1 MSYQVLA
8 RKWRPRSFQELV
20 GQAHVLQALV
30 NALDQDRL
38 HHAYLFTGTR
48 GVGKTTIA
56 RIFAKCL
63 NCEQGVS
70 STPCGQCPA
79 CKEIDEGRF
88 VDLIEV
94 DAASRTKVEDTRELL
109 DNVQYAPTRG
119 RYKVY
124 LIDEVHMLS
133 SHSFN
138 ALLKTLEE
146 PPPHVKFLLATTDPQ
161 KLPVTIL
168 SRCLQFSLKN
178 MPAQRIVGHLEHILG
193 KEQIAFEPGALWQLA
208 RCADGSMRDALS
220 LTDQAIAF
228 GNGRISETEVGAML
242 GTIDQGK
249 VLKMVTA
256 LASGNAAQIL
266 RTVSALAEYSPDYLA
281 VLDDMLCLL
290 HRIAIAQAVPDA
302 VDNSQGDRE
311 HVVAL
316 AGAMT
321 AEDVQLYYQI
331 GLVGKKDLPLAPEPR
346 GGFEMAL
353 LRMLAFRP
361 DGAPAAS
368 QPLDISGSD
377 PADDAA
383 EQNFAQSEDTMSG
396 QHCADT
402 QPALPE
408 VADQR
413 TDVPSVVD
421 AFEPPVIAAA
431 PDTVSAPVISD
442 QTNVAAITGEERF
455 SSASYSDSISATDD
469 NSAPDMAQVPPS
481 YYDQPHDSEPV
492 FDPAPPAFIDQYDNT
507 NAAVVSEL
515 TVRSTVTMPVR
526 AERFTVEQMDPK
538 SWIQIYRQLPLGGV
552 TGTIGSHCE
561 FVEREQQ
568 CVRLRLDEQ
577 RSTLFNDTHRLR
589 LEKVLSDYFEQTVK
603 LSIDTGAVVHETPAR
618 WRERKIAQRLD
629 QARASIN
636 ADARVQTLVNTF
648 SAVVLEDSIAPVGNI
663 IQ

>member
-20 GQAHVLQALV
+20 GQSHVLQALV

-94 DAASRTKVEDTRELL
+94 DAASRTRVEDTRELL

-178 MPAQRIVGHLEHILG
+178 MTPERIVGHLEHIL
-193 KEQIAFEPGALWQLA
+193 KQEQIPCEPPALWQLA
-208 RCADGSMRDALS
+208 RSADGSMRDALS

-228 GNGRISETEVGAML
+228 GNGRIREVEVGAML
-242 GTIDQGK
+242 GTIDQGQ

-256 LASGNAAQIL
+256 LASGNAAHIL

-290 HRIAIAQAVPDA
+290 HRVAIAQAVPDA

-311 HVVAL
+311 QVVAL

-331 GLVGKKDLPLAPEPR
+331 GLVGKKDLPLAPDPR

-368 QPLDISGSD
+368 QPLDISGDDPVNDDVAQSSAQGPVSD
-377 PADDAA
+377 YSHA
-383 EQNFAQSEDTMSG
+383 EQLPPS
-396 QHCADT
+396 
-402 QPALPE
+402 PE
-408 VADQR
+408 VVDQE
-413 TDVPSVVD
+413 VPPVAD
-421 AFEPPVIAAA
+421 AFEPPVIA
-431 PDTVSAPVISD
+431 DTVSPPLTGDLQNVSAVTGQQESPAPVSDTIS
-442 QTNVAAITGEERF
+442 TG
-455 SSASYSDSISATDD
+455 DD
-469 NSAPDMAQVPPS
+469 NSAPVMADIPPPD
-481 YYDQPHDSEPV
+481 YDQPPDNEPV
-492 FDPAPPAFIDQYDNT
+492 FDPAPPAFTDQHDNADEPKKPEAT
-507 NAAVVSEL
+507 EL
-515 TVRSTVTMPVR
+515 TVRSNVAMPAKADR
-526 AERFTVEQMDPK
+526 LSIEQMDPK
-538 SWIQIYRQLPLGGV
+538 SWIRIYRQLPLGGV

-561 FVEREQQ
+561 FIAREQEQ
-568 CVRLRLDEQ
+568 VRLRLDEQ
-577 RSTLFNDTHRLR
+577 RSTLYNDTHRQR

-603 LSIDTGAVVHETPAR
+603 LSIDTGPVVHETPAR

-629 QARASIN
+629 QARASIT
-636 ADARVQTLVNTF
+636 ADGRVQMLVDIF
-648 SAVVLEDSIAPVGNI
+648 SAMVLEDTIAPVGNI